1 MIFIYILKEADRR
14 HDSEEAE
21 KMLGELEK
29 FGFDGNMAENVS
41 KCRDAME
48 CFDYDGV
55 MSGAAAMEVILK
67 QH

>member
-1 MIFIYILKEADRR
+1 MKIIETLKEAVRCF
-14 HDSEEAE
+14 DSDEAE